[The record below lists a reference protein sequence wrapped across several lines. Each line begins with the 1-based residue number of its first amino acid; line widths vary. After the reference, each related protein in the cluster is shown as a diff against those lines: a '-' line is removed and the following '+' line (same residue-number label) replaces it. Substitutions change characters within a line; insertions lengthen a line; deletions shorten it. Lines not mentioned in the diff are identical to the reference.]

1 MSYQLD
7 RGLIVLNEHLLA
19 LLVLVLVLGLLNS
32 VSVATRHDKP
42 GLILPNRAEID
53 SQFHTYQVASPL
65 TSLLW

>member
-19 LLVLVLVLGLLNS
+19 LLVLVLGLLNS